1 MPKHAYTTAEWVRLG
16 IVGAL
21 VLFVYGP
28 TFGWMYERWMVTGS
42 YYSHGP
48 LVPLICAF
56 LIWQQ
61 RAKLAAMHYK
71 GTRLGWVFLLAG
83 LFVHLLSSLWQVYFS
98 SGFSLLLTIA
108 GVVLLFLGRRF
119 LRQTWFSLAFLTFM
133 IPLPEVLI
141 SNASFRLKLF
151 AASIATFAVN
161 RMGIPAMRQ
170 GSVIQTRHAVLT
182 VEDPCSGIRSL
193 IALIALGALMAY
205 MSKLTR
211 AKKITLF
218 ATTLPIAI
226 LSNVVRIILLTA
238 VSEIYGTEAAM
249 GWFHDFTGFAV
260 FALAFLGL
268 ILLSK
273 ILE

>member
-1 MPKHAYTTAEWVRLG
+1 MGKHAYTIAEWVRLG

-21 VLFVYGP
+21 LLFVYAP
-28 TFGWMYERWMVTGS
+28 TFGWMYDRWMVTGS

-71 GTRLGWVFLLAG
+71 GTRLGWIFLLSG
-83 LFVHLLSSLWQVYFS
+83 LFVHLVSSLWQVYFS
-98 SGFSLLLTIA
+98 SGFSLLLTVA

-119 LRQTWFSLAFLTFM
+119 LRQAWFSLAFLVFM

-141 SNASFRLKLF
+141 SNLSFRLKLF

-170 GSVIQTRHAVLT
+170 GSVI
-182 VEDPCSGIRSL
+182 
-193 IALIALGALMAY
+193 
-205 MSKLTR
+205 
-211 AKKITLF
+211 
-218 ATTLPIAI
+218 
-226 LSNVVRIILLTA
+226 
-238 VSEIYGTEAAM
+238 
-249 GWFHDFTGFAV
+249 
-260 FALAFLGL
+260 
-268 ILLSK
+268 
-273 ILE
+273 

>member
-1 MPKHAYTTAEWVRLG
+1 MQKYAYTASEWVKFG
-16 IVGAL
+16 AVGLLAL
-21 VLFVYGP
+21 LVYAP
-28 TFGWMYERWMVTGS
+28 TFGWMYDRWMVEGS

-61 RAKLAAMHYK
+61 RTKLAAMHYK
-71 GTRLGWVFLLAG
+71 GVRLGWVFFLSGLLI
-83 LFVHLLSSLWQVYFS
+83 HLISSLWQVYFS
-98 SGFSLLLTIA
+98 SGFSLLLTVA
-108 GVVLLFLGRRF
+108 GLVLLFLGRRF
-119 LRQTWFSLAFLTFM
+119 LRQAWFAVAFLVFM

-141 SNASFRLKLF
+141 SNMSFRLKLF

-170 GSVIQTRHAVLT
+170 GSVIQTQHAVLT

-193 IALIALGALMAY
+193 IALIALGALMAH

-211 AKKITLF
+211 PKKIVLF
-218 ATTLPIAI
+218 ASTLPIAI
-226 LSNVVRIILLTA
+226 LSNVVRIILLTV

-260 FALAFLGL
+260 FAVAFLGL
-268 ILLSK
+268 VLVSK
-273 ILE
+273 MLE